1 MLPWKGQVTG
11 LRKFGESLSGPLAGG
26 RSRNRSARTSKP
38 LFGAPRPGNSSA
50 TRWTSTASSPDSSQ
64 LQLTSPYNLSGVN
77 LERSNI
83 SFRKAGTSPS
93 ASAPKNR

>member
-26 RSRNRSARTSKP
+26 RSRNRSVDVHLVADE
-38 LFGAPRPGNSSA
+38 FPGRGTPNSGLEVL
-50 TRWTSTASSPDSSQ
+50 DSSQ
-64 LQLTSPYNLSGVN
+64 IQLTSPYNLSGVN